1 MKVESSMASREA
13 DMNNSSEPNPATTDY
28 LIKKLR
34 YNSKKST
41 FTWRGSFDELK
52 IFCFE
57 HLEMDSTTCSITQNE
72 QRKSIKAKSLTVSYF
87 KTGTLQLQG
96 NNAQSAKDKL
106 RAALDGGQTN
116 CDLDDE
122 SLDVASECHVVVEND
137 KPQADTSEFSESFS
151 NETDDFIKPISLIQD
166 QELYSFI
173 ETKVREVCRREV
185 EKLKSEASSSYAN
198 ETISLLQKENDTL
211 KQRLQ
216 ELESRHANMKL
227 EATTLIDENKSLMTA
242 IRLLNNELQTVLKAD
257 DVNSSQ
263 PNERDEKEWQVAGAK
278 KNKEKNKTRER
289 NPEKNVKELQSGLGN
304 NAQTRKPVTVI
315 AGDSIIQNIRGW
327 SLSKTNKVVVKP
339 FPGATAED
347 MQDFIKP
354 ILRKDPE
361 NIIIH
366 VGTNDV
372 NSKEPRLTAEA
383 IVNLARQIEGDA
395 PNTNIAISGLVS
407 RADDREG
414 KVSSVNK
421 LLKKFC
427 RQNEW
432 NFIEHNNVNL
442 THLNRGG
449 LHLSKSGTAL
459 VAENFCKYID

>member
-1 MKVESSMASREA
+1 MASREA

-34 YNSKKST
+34 YSSKKST

-57 HLEMDSTTCSITQNE
+57 HLEMDSTTCLITQNE

-122 SLDVASECHVVVEND
+122 SLDVASERHVVVEND

-227 EATTLIDENKSLMTA
+227 EATTLIDENKSWMTA

-327 SLSKTNKVVVKP
+327 NLSKTNKVVVKP

>member
-1 MKVESSMASREA
+1 M
-13 DMNNSSEPNPATTDY
+13 
-28 LIKKLR
+28 
-34 YNSKKST
+34 
-41 FTWRGSFDELK
+41 
-52 IFCFE
+52 
-57 HLEMDSTTCSITQNE
+57 
-72 QRKSIKAKSLTVSYF
+72 
-87 KTGTLQLQG
+87 
-96 NNAQSAKDKL
+96 
-106 RAALDGGQTN
+106 
-116 CDLDDE
+116 
-122 SLDVASECHVVVEND
+122 LDVASERPVVVEND

-327 SLSKTNKVVVKP
+327 NLSKTNKVVVKP

>member
-1 MKVESSMASREA
+1 M
-13 DMNNSSEPNPATTDY
+13 
-28 LIKKLR
+28 
-34 YNSKKST
+34 
-41 FTWRGSFDELK
+41 
-52 IFCFE
+52 
-57 HLEMDSTTCSITQNE
+57 
-72 QRKSIKAKSLTVSYF
+72 
-87 KTGTLQLQG
+87 
-96 NNAQSAKDKL
+96 
-106 RAALDGGQTN
+106 
-116 CDLDDE
+116 
-122 SLDVASECHVVVEND
+122 
-137 KPQADTSEFSESFS
+137 
-151 NETDDFIKPISLIQD
+151 
-166 QELYSFI
+166 
-173 ETKVREVCRREV
+173 
-185 EKLKSEASSSYAN
+185 
-198 ETISLLQKENDTL
+198 
-211 KQRLQ
+211 
-216 ELESRHANMKL
+216 
-227 EATTLIDENKSLMTA
+227 
-242 IRLLNNELQTVLKAD
+242 
-257 DVNSSQ
+257 
-263 PNERDEKEWQVAGAK
+263 
-278 KNKEKNKTRER
+278 
-289 NPEKNVKELQSGLGN
+289 
-304 NAQTRKPVTVI
+304 
-315 AGDSIIQNIRGW
+315 
-327 SLSKTNKVVVKP
+327 VVKP

>member
-1 MKVESSMASREA
+1 MTSREA

-122 SLDVASECHVVVEND
+122 SLDVASERHVVVEND

-278 KNKEKNKTRER
+278 KNKEKKQNK
-289 NPEKNVKELQSGLGN
+289 
-304 NAQTRKPVTVI
+304 
-315 AGDSIIQNIRGW
+315 
-327 SLSKTNKVVVKP
+327 
-339 FPGATAED
+339 
-347 MQDFIKP
+347 
-354 ILRKDPE
+354 
-361 NIIIH
+361 
-366 VGTNDV
+366 
-372 NSKEPRLTAEA
+372 
-383 IVNLARQIEGDA
+383 
-395 PNTNIAISGLVS
+395 
-407 RADDREG
+407 G
-414 KVSSVNK
+414 K
-421 LLKKFC
+421 
-427 RQNEW
+427 
-432 NFIEHNNVNL
+432 
-442 THLNRGG
+442 
-449 LHLSKSGTAL
+449 KSG
-459 VAENFCKYID
+459 EER